1 MLGALP
7 PSAINKQ
14 PDQSPGI
21 AACMLVPI
29 LEGHLTPAS
38 HEDSLTGLL
47 VSLWM
52 LDTHLLPLKHLHL
65 SVPVSMVWGRGWVRT
80 ESRGFP
86 LGVTAKHQATS
97 GSSMLREGHR
107 EVEEQQ
113 GL

>member
-52 LDTHLLPLKHLHL
+52 LDTHLLPPA
-65 SVPVSMVWGRGWVRT
+65 SVSPGQYGVGEG
-80 ESRGFP
+80 
-86 LGVTAKHQATS
+86 LGEN
-97 GSSMLREGHR
+97 RE
-107 EVEEQQ
+107 Q
-113 GL
+113 GLSPGGHS